1 MQVREN
7 SYVQRRFLV
16 GVHATIIADILTS
29 GPRKFTDIIAADGAP
44 SAHQEPRSNTVRVE
58 AMPAVP
64 DPRRGRQGLLADRA
78 HRIGHRDPRLH
89 GTRNLSR

>member
-16 GVHATIIADILTS
+16 GVHATIIAGILTS
-29 GPRKFTDIIAADGAP
+29 GPRKFADVIATDGAP
-44 SAHQEPRSNTVRVE
+44 SAHEEPRSDAVGVETV
-58 AMPAVP
+58 AAVP

-78 HRIGHRDPRLH
+78 HRIGHRNTRLH
-89 GTRNLSR
+89 GTRNLCG